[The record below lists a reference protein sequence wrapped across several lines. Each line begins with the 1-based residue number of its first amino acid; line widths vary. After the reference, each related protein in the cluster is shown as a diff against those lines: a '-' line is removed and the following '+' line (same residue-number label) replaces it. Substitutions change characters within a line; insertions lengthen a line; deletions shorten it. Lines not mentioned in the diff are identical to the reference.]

1 MHVSQER
8 AAHPRVQLTL
18 EERLRQ
24 RLSEKRRSGR
34 ARVLKARE
42 LANATPQERAR
53 FYWGVMREAVLAMH
67 QNAAGEGSA
76 RRSTTGGS
84 QASSAVASTIASA
97 RESYH
102 KPPQEGRTELTEK
115 NDPCSRDTTG
125 TPDSGTIPV
134 VSFRGG
140 ATETPLPSSGR
151 VQLVEVE
158 GEVAD
163 VTGEYTGECPARSP
177 SSQSIDTKLS
187 KMVHHSEERSEA
199 NGAVTVITDTPYS
212 ERPDRG

>member
-1 MHVSQER
+1 M
-8 AAHPRVQLTL
+8 QLTL

-67 QNAAGEGSA
+67 QNAAGEGA
-76 RRSTTGGS
+76 PRRSTSGGS
-84 QASSAVASTIASA
+84 QASSAVASTIAST
-97 RESYH
+97 RESCH
-102 KPPQEGRTELTEK
+102 EPAQEGRMELTEK
-115 NDPCSRDTTG
+115 NDPSRDTTG
-125 TPDSGTIPV
+125 TPDSDTIPV

-140 ATETPLPSSGR
+140 A
-151 VQLVEVE
+151 E

-163 VTGEYTGECPARSP
+163 VTGEYTGEYPARSP

>member
-1 MHVSQER
+1 MCQER

-34 ARVLKARE
+34 VRVLKARE

-84 QASSAVASTIASA
+84 QASSAVASTIAST

-102 KPPQEGRTELTEK
+102 EPPQEGHTELTEK

-163 VTGEYTGECPARSP
+163 VTGEYTGEYPARSP

>member
-1 MHVSQER
+1 MCQER

-53 FYWGVMREAVLAMH
+53 HYWGVMREAVLAMH

-76 RRSTTGGS
+76 RRSTTSGSYGGS
-84 QASSAVASTIASA
+84 QASSAVASTIAST

-102 KPPQEGRTELTEK
+102 EPPQEGRMELTEK
-115 NDPCSRDTTG
+115 NDPCSRDATS
-125 TPDSGTIPV
+125 TPDSDTIPV
-134 VSFRGG
+134 VSFRRG
-140 ATETPLPSSGR
+140 A
-151 VQLVEVE
+151 E

-163 VTGEYTGECPARSP
+163 VTGEYTGEYPARSP
-177 SSQSIDTKLS
+177 SVQSIDTKLS
-187 KMVHHSEERSEA
+187 KMVHHSEELSEA
-199 NGAVTVITDTPYS
+199 TGAVEVITDKP
-212 ERPDRG
+212 

>member
-1 MHVSQER
+1 M
-8 AAHPRVQLTL
+8 QLTL
-18 EERLRQ
+18 EERLQQ

-84 QASSAVASTIASA
+84 QASSAVASTIAST

-102 KPPQEGRTELTEK
+102 EPPQESRTELTEK
-115 NDPCSRDTTG
+115 NDPCSRDATG
-125 TPDSGTIPV
+125 TPDSDTIPV

-140 ATETPLPSSGR
+140 A
-151 VQLVEVE
+151 E
-158 GEVAD
+158 GAVADEVAD
-163 VTGEYTGECPARSP
+163 VTGEYTGEYPARSP
-177 SSQSIDTKLS
+177 SAQSIDAKLS